1 VISPHVLDSW
11 PLYDRCDEG
20 YCVSREAKRELSLN
34 SAIGKIPITRVT
46 DITSLDVLGIPVF
59 AAVTPLAQDLTTH
72 LGKGT
77 NKETARVGALMEAV
91 ERVSA
96 EEFESKPR
104 IASYVELTVSDARV
118 ADPLS
123 FDIPPET
130 TYRPES
136 LFEWVEG
143 WELMNAHPI
152 WILADLARSPAKE
165 GILDQVDTN
174 GLAAGFTH
182 GQAVRNAILEIVE
195 RDSVS
200 QCQFF
205 KQYGD
210 EGDTGPIGR
219 RIDLES
225 LPAKPK
231 ALVERARN
239 ANLELF
245 LEDLTTDLEI
255 AVISCTLIDP
265 SFCGTS
271 GPMPLTFVG
280 WGADLVA
287 ETAVTHAIL
296 ESYQSRLG
304 VIHGAR
310 DSYNQIPAQPRRTER
325 RFQDSS
331 TRYDFSTIANTKLPD
346 LAAEIDFVLKR
357 LKGVGVTQTIIVD
370 MTRKSLGLPVVRV
383 RIPGL
388 SLFSIDRHRIGWR
401 SARHLL

>member
-1 VISPHVLDSW
+1 MISPHVLDSW

-20 YCVSREAKRELSLN
+20 YCASREAKRELSLN

-59 AAVTPLAQDLTTH
+59 AAVTPLAKDLTTH

-77 NKETARVGALMEAV
+77 NKETARIGALMEAV

-104 IASYVELTVSDARV
+104 IASYVELAVSDARV

-165 GILDQVDTN
+165 GILGQVDTN

-239 ANLELF
+239 ANLELV

-265 SFCGTS
+265 SFCGTN

-310 DSYNQIPAQPRRTER
+310 DSYNQIPPHPRRTER

-331 TRYDFSTIANTKLPD
+331 TRHHFSTIANTKLPD
-346 LAAEIDFVLKR
+346 LAAEIDFILKR